1 MQKDTSSF
9 AYHRKRTKDNL
20 VWIVIILGLLWFASS
35 CSSERRGCSMRKG
48 YIGYEAR

>member
-1 MQKDTSSF
+1 MTT
-9 AYHRKRTKDNL
+9 RKYSNTRDSIAL
-20 VWIVIILGLLWFASS
+20 IAFGLLFLICLMAFSS